1 MAFNRKQ
8 DIKISQNV
16 LCIWTE
22 SAFALQV
29 NDGTFGVIANNIK
42 IQTLELCF
50 TDKMEEKGILKKYLP
65 IIFDFPVLFPH
76 VKLSYRL

>member
-8 DIKISQNV
+8 DIKTSQNV

-29 NDGTFGVIANNIK
+29 NDDTFGAIANNIE

-50 TDKMEEKGILKKYLP
+50 TDKMEKKRYFKK
-65 IIFDFPVLFPH
+65 IFAYYF
-76 VKLSYRL
+76 